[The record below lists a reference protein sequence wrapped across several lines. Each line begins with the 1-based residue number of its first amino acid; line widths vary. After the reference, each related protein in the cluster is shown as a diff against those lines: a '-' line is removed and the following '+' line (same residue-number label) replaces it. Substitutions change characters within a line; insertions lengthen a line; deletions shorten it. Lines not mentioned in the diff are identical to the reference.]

1 MTKILAFCGSTRKDS
16 LNKKLLAIAVKGAK
30 DAGASVNMIDMQDYS
45 LPIFNQDDEQENGM
59 PENARQ
65 FKQLLVEADGML
77 IASPEYN
84 GSYSALLKNSIDWA
98 SRSEAEN
105 EAPLIA
111 YRDKFAAIMSASPGS
126 LGGLRGLTVLRML
139 LSGLG
144 MMVLPK
150 QVAIPNAMK
159 AFDFNDQLINDKQ
172 RSSVLQLGASVA
184 HMARKHNG

>member
-172 RSSVLQLGASVA
+172 RSSVLQLGASVT